1 MIILYNYFYC
11 QLLRLLSFF
20 RLQTFLIGAKISLVM
35 LVPVII
41 AAVTAIAMILSVLF
55 KPYLSFGKI
64 KVGLYVIIC
73 FLGAIAEL
81 LFGGLSAGE
90 AIKGITV
97 NSAVNPLKILALFL
111 SMTLISVY
119 LGDSGFFHLVAEK
132 VFSSVK
138 GKRATLR
145 LFIILYAVVSL
156 LTVFTS
162 NDIVILTF
170 TPIICIFCKKTG
182 FNPLPFLIGEFVAA
196 NTWSITLIVGNPTNI
211 YLAQSAGVSFY
222 EYFKIMVLPAAAAGI
237 SALAVLLI
245 IFRKSLLLKST
256 VTAETTDD
264 FRSLPVRINKPSMAA
279 ALVALIAC
287 IAALALSDIIGAEMW
302 IISAGFAAALFVF
315 NLVYGIIRGE
325 GLLRA
330 VSGIRKSPWELVPF
344 VLSMFVIVLALAKS
358 GALAK
363 LSSLLTSGE
372 KSDGLTFGFLTAG
385 LSNLLNNIPASVVM
399 EKIVAGK
406 SLAATFGAVIGT
418 NIGAFITP
426 VGALAGIMWN
436 KILSGYG
443 VKLPFYKFALYGI
456 LVAFVSLPLSLLTLF
471 LMV

>member
-1 MIILYNYFYC
+1 MVAPL
-11 QLLRLLSFF
+11 
-20 RLQTFLIGAKISLVM
+20 
-35 LVPVII
+35 II
-41 AAVTAIAMILSVLF
+41 AALTALFMILSVLF

-73 FLGAIAEL
+73 FLGAVAEL
-81 LFGGLSAGE
+81 TFGGLSLKDA
-90 AIKGITV
+90 AFGITA

-132 VFSSVK
+132 VFAAGK
-138 GKRATLR
+138 GKRAKLR
-145 LFIILYAVVSL
+145 IFVVLYAVVSI

-196 NTWSITLIVGNPTNI
+196 NTWSITLIVGNPTNV
-211 YLAQSAGVSFY
+211 YLAQSAGVSFS
-222 EYFKIMVLPAAAAGI
+222 EYFKIMALPAAVAGL
-237 SALAVLLI
+237 SAFIVLLI
-245 IFRKSLLLKST
+245 IFRKSLLSENAPQTL
-256 VTAETTDD
+256 
-264 FRSLPVRINKPSMAA
+264 KPSENLS
-279 ALVALIAC
+279 ALAVRKNLPCMVAALIALTGC
-287 IAALALSDIIGAEMW
+287 IIALALSNVIGVEMW
-302 IISAGFAAALFVF
+302 LISVVFAAALLVF
-315 NLVYGIIRGE
+315 NLVYGIIFGE
-325 GLLRA
+325 GFLRA
-330 VSGIRKSPWELVPF
+330 ASGIRKSPWELVPF

-358 GALAK
+358 GATEKISAV
-363 LSSLLTSGE
+363 LLGGKT
-372 KSDGLTFGFLTAG
+372 SDGITFGFLTAG

-399 EKIVAGK
+399 EKIIAGK

-436 KILSGYG
+436 KILSDYK
-443 VKLPFYKFALYGI
+443 VKLPFYKFAAYGI
-456 LVAFVSLPLSLLTLF
+456 LVAAVSLSLSLITLI
-471 LMV
+471 LII

>member
-1 MIILYNYFYC
+1 MTI
-11 QLLRLLSFF
+11 
-20 RLQTFLIGAKISLVM
+20 
-35 LVPVII
+35 PVII
-41 AAVTAIAMILSVLF
+41 AAVTALAMILSVLF

-64 KVGLYVIIC
+64 KIGLYVIIC

-81 LFGGLSAGE
+81 SFGGLSVGDAVD
-90 AIKGITV
+90 GITA

-132 VFSSVK
+132 VFSCGK
-138 GKRATLR
+138 GKRAGLR
-145 LFIILYAVVSL
+145 LFIILYAVVSV

-170 TPIICIFCKKTG
+170 TPIICIFCKKAG

-211 YLAQSAGVSFY
+211 YLAQSAGVSFF
-222 EYFKIMVLPAAAAGI
+222 EYFKVMFLPAAVAGL
-237 SALAVLLI
+237 SALVVLLLM
-245 IFRKSLLLKST
+245 FRKSLLSKSA
-256 VTAETTDD
+256 VTDEPADG
-264 FRSLPVRINKPSMAA
+264 FCAVPVRINLPAMVA
-279 ALVALIAC
+279 ALVALTAC

-302 IISAGFAAALFVF
+302 IISVSFAAALFVF
-315 NLVYGIIRGE
+315 NLVYGIMRGE

-330 VSGIRKSPWELVPF
+330 ASGIRKSPWELVPF

-358 GALAK
+358 GALTK
-363 LSSLLTSGE
+363 LSSLLISGE

-406 SLAATFGAVIGT
+406 SLAATFGAIIGT

-436 KILSGYG
+436 KILSDYG
-443 VKLPFYKFALYGI
+443 IKLPFYKFALYGI
-456 LVAFVSLPLSLLTLF
+456 AVAAVSLSLSLLTLYAI
-471 LMV
+471 L